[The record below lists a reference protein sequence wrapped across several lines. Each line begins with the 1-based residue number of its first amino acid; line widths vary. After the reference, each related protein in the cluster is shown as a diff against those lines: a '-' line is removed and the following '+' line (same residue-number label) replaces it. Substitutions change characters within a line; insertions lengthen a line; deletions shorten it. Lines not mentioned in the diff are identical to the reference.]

1 MKKLLSTEI
10 PLAAEFLRQG
20 IPVAFPT
27 ETVYGLGA
35 PVFNVGAVEK
45 IFQMKG
51 RPSDNPLICHIA
63 SIDQLYELA
72 CEVPEAALKL
82 AAHFWPG
89 PLTMVLKKQEKVP
102 AIVTG
107 GQETVAIRM
116 PRHPIA
122 LELIRQVGEPLVA
135 PSANKSGRPSST
147 TAEHVLSDFEDGI
160 VIDGGPAE
168 GGLESTVLYLAGE
181 LPLILRPG
189 LITSEAISEVLGCE
203 VRSGQGEVQNA
214 SPGSRYRHY
223 APKATVRIVHS
234 IEEALCEER
243 CEERAF
249 LMSTQKHP
257 AFHHL
262 TASSFYALLRQA
274 DIEGYDA
281 IIVVCND
288 LNDKGD
294 EALMDRLLRAAGLC

>member
-10 PLAAEFLRQG
+10 PLAAKILKQG
-20 IPVAFPT
+20 TPVAFPT

-35 PVFNVGAVEK
+35 PVFNAGAVEK
-45 IFQMKG
+45 IFLMKG

-63 SIDQLYELA
+63 LIDQLYDLA
-72 CEVPEAALKL
+72 CEVPESALKL

-89 PLTMVLKKQEKVP
+89 PLTLVLKKQTKVP

-116 PRHPIA
+116 PHHPIA

-135 PSANKSGRPSST
+135 PSANKSGKPSST
-147 TAEHVLSDFEDGI
+147 TAEHVLIDFEEGF
-160 VIDGGPAE
+160 VIDGGPAR

-189 LITSEAISEVLGCE
+189 LITAEALSEVLKVKVGL
-203 VRSGQGEVQNA
+203 GQGQVQNA

-223 APKATVRIVHS
+223 APQATVRIVDS
-234 IEEALCEER
+234 FEEALKEEK
-243 CEERAF
+243 AF
-249 LMSTQKHP
+249 LMSTEKQP
-257 AFHHL
+257 SFHHL

-274 DIEGYDA
+274 DSEGFKT
-281 IIVVCND
+281 IIVVCNGI
-288 LNDKGD
+288 KD
-294 EALMDRLLRAAGLC
+294 EALMDRLLRSAGLR